1 MAYANEFL
9 DLLDQV
15 IRRRTEAI
23 RRLVISEQGQGAP
36 KQFNKSIRNK
46 LRTKLLDSASKIL
59 VREKAHRAFNK
70 LVVRKKLRHITG
82 YGIDGRFDHI
92 YEWARGKF
100 RGPIV
105 YVFWNGKKCLYVGK
119 GQSYKRLK
127 HYKKSYY
134 LKAAESLE
142 VWLITTKSRLASAEC
157 LAIHLFD
164 PQDNEK
170 KAAKVKW
177 GKKCPVCKR
186 HDKLKDELD
195 SLLSL
200 KA

>member
-23 RRLVISEQGQGAP
+23 RRLVISEQGAP

-46 LRTKLLDSASKIL
+46 LRTKLLDSASKML
-59 VREKAHRAFNK
+59 VREKARRAFNK
-70 LVVRKKLRHITG
+70 LVVRKKVRHIAG

-105 YVFWNGKKCLYVGK
+105 YAFWNGKKCLYVGK
-119 GQSYKRLK
+119 GQSHTRLK
-127 HYKKSYY
+127 FH
-134 LKAAESLE
+134 
-142 VWLITTKSRLASAEC
+142 C
-157 LAIHLFD
+157 
-164 PQDNEK
+164 
-170 KAAKVKW
+170 
-177 GKKCPVCKR
+177 
-186 HDKLKDELD
+186 
-195 SLLSL
+195 
-200 KA
+200 

>member
-9 DLLDQV
+9 DLLDEV
-15 IRRRTEAI
+15 IKRRTEAI
-23 RRLVISEQGQGAP
+23 RRLVISEQGAP
-36 KQFNKSIRNK
+36 KQFNKTIRNK
-46 LRTKLLDSASKIL
+46 LRTRLLDSVSTIL
-59 VREKAHRAFNK
+59 IRKKAHRAFNK
-70 LVVRKKLRHITG
+70 LVARKKLRHISG

-92 YEWARGKF
+92 YEWARGRF

-105 YVFWNGKKCLYVGK
+105 YAFWNGKQCLYVGK
-119 GQSYKRLK
+119 GQSHKRLK

-134 LKAAESLE
+134 LKAADSLE
-142 VWLITTKSRLASAEC
+142 VWQIKTQSRLASAEC
-157 LAIHLFD
+157 LAIHLFN
-164 PQDNEK
+164 PKDNEK

-195 SLLSL
+195 SLLRL